1 MLDFF
6 KNMMQGG
13 SKVPKLDV
21 TKRFQLIGRVGQGS
35 MSKVWRAIDGN
46 TGRTVALK
54 LLDIDKTKR

>member
-1 MLDFF
+1 MLDYF
-6 KNMMQGG
+6 KKMLN
-13 SKVPKLDV
+13 SEPRATKVDI

-54 LLDIDKTKR
+54 LLYI